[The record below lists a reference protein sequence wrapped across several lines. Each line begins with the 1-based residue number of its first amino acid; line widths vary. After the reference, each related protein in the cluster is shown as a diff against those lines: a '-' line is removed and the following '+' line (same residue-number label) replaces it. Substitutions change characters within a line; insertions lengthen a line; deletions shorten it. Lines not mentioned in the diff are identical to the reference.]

1 METIK
6 EWFLDKEKRTIMLTA
21 LSGISLIISFFGW
34 VQGILPFDSAWVAVI
49 LSGFPI
55 VKGAMVGLVK
65 ELDIRA
71 DVLVSIAL
79 VASLIIGETFA
90 AGEVAFIMIIGAL
103 LEKRT
108 VRKAREGIEELAH
121 LTPRTARIIKNDVE
135 MVIPAEKVAVGDI
148 LRVLP
153 GEALAVD
160 GIITAGQT
168 AIDQSIMTGES
179 LPVDKGVGDEVF
191 SGTVNQ
197 FGAFEMQATKV
208 GEDSSLQRMI
218 RLVEL
223 ADASK
228 TPIVRLMDRW
238 ATWIVGIALIS
249 ALLTWLI
256 TGEVIRAVTIL
267 VVFCPCALVLATPTA
282 IMAGIGNGTKFGI
295 LIRSGDA
302 LERLSK
308 VRCVAF
314 DKTGTLTFGK
324 PKVVAVES
332 FAKELS
338 VNELLLLTAAAE
350 QRSEHPLGQAILHYA
365 EASNSVLPE
374 PEDFVMVPGRGVKAR
389 IKDREVLAG
398 NLELFK
404 EEGIGLPDEMRAA
417 ALSQRHEGCTVIFVS
432 VAQKPAGMIVL
443 SDTLRENAR
452 YMVERIHASG
462 MKTILLTGDNL
473 HAAAN
478 MAEKVGIKD
487 VQAELLPEHKMAV
500 INEYQQTK
508 NEQICMVG
516 DGVNDAPAL
525 KTACVGVAMGG
536 IGSDIAVDAA
546 DITLVSDD
554 IHRIPYLLRLAQ
566 KTMRTINL
574 NILLSMSLNFVA
586 IILAAL
592 GMLGPVIG
600 ALIHNAGS
608 VAVVVNSA
616 FLLKFKDDSAA

>member
-1 METIK
+1 MEKITI
-6 EWFLDKEKRTIMLTA
+6 WFLNKEKRTIIRTVISG
-21 LSGISLIISFFGW
+21 LSLVISFLGW
-34 VQGILPFDSAWVAVI
+34 FDGILPFDIAWVAVI

-55 VKGAMVGLVK
+55 IKGAIAGLVK
-65 ELDIRA
+65 EFDIRA

-79 VASLIIGETFA
+79 IAAVIIGEIFA

-103 LEKRT
+103 LEERT
-108 VRKAREGIEELAH
+108 VRKAHEGIEKLVH
-121 LTPRTARIIKNDVE
+121 LTPRTARIIQDGAE
-135 MVIPAEKVAVGDI
+135 SVIPAEKVAVGDI

-168 AIDQSIMTGES
+168 AIDQSVMTGES

-197 FGAFEMQATKV
+197 FGAFEMQATKI
-208 GEDSSLQRMI
+208 GENSSLQRMI
-218 RLVEL
+218 SLVEL

-228 TPIVRLMDRW
+228 TPVVRLMDRW
-238 ATWIVGIALIS
+238 ATWIVVIALTS
-249 ALLTWLI
+249 ALFTWLI
-256 TGEVIRAVTIL
+256 TGEIIRAVTIL

-295 LIRSGDA
+295 LIRSGEA

-324 PKVVAVES
+324 PEVVSVES

-338 VNELLLLTAAAE
+338 VNELLLLTASAE
-350 QRSEHPLGQAILHYA
+350 QRSEHPLGRAVLRHAKALSLILA
-365 EASNSVLPE
+365 E
-374 PEDFVMVPGRGVKAR
+374 PEDFIMVPGRGVKAR
-389 IKDREVLAG
+389 IKGREILAG
-398 NLELFK
+398 NPEFFK
-404 EEGIGLPDEMRAA
+404 EEGITLPDEMQAA
-417 ALSQRHEGCTVIFVS
+417 VLRHRNEGCTVIFVA
-432 VAQKPAGMIVL
+432 VAQKAAGMISL
-443 SDTLRENAR
+443 SDTLRGDAR
-452 YMVERIHASG
+452 QMVKRIHASG
-462 MKTILLTGDNL
+462 IKTVLLTGDNL
-473 HAAAN
+473 HAASS
-478 MAEKVGIKD
+478 MAAKVGIGD
-487 VQAELLPEHKMAV
+487 VQAGLLPEHKMAV
-500 INEYQQTK
+500 IREYQQAK

-546 DITLVSDD
+546 DIALVSDD

-566 KTMRTINL
+566 KTMRTINI
-574 NILLSMSLNFVA
+574 NIFLSMGLNLIA

-592 GMLGPVIG
+592 GVLGPVIG
-600 ALIHNAGS
+600 ALVHNAGS
-608 VAVVVNSA
+608 VAVVLNSA
-616 FLLKFKDDSAA
+616 FLLKFKDDCI